1 MGASSRGFSKN
12 GSLYLDRNSGHVAE
26 DVGNRKTFFE
36 TKIPPDNVGNKIE
49 PQYLASIIHDGLGNC
64 VDEEPSHT
72 KSGILYHLYESKE
85 RMPARR
91 AKMVNQAYQPENRS
105 TKHVSVPQIIQSTTQ
120 RTPKPPLADDY
131 LVTLVEEFK
140 KLLHE
145 RSGLP
150 FSFSMRPLKDAPIDE
165 QSEITALNTIQRLLE
180 DILALAQV
188 KAKVFWSR
196 YSTTAHRFVV
206 FFISPEERVPEKNKD
221 LISALRKIL
230 TVYMAQQ
237 PMGSINVLLVLANAQ
252 GVIEG
257 HLAKIGAGKL
267 S

>member
-12 GSLYLDRNSGHVAE
+12 GSLYLDRNSGHVPE

-49 PQYLASIIHDGLGNC
+49 SQYLASVVHDGLGNC

-72 KSGILYHLYESKE
+72 KSGILYYLYEPKE

-91 AKMVNQAYQPENRS
+91 AKMVNQAVYQPDSRS
-105 TKHVSVPQIIQSTTQ
+105 KHVRIPQTIQSAAEKTS
-120 RTPKPPLADDY
+120 KPPLANDY
-131 LVTLVEEFK
+131 LVTLAEEFK

-165 QSEITALNTIQRLLE
+165 QSEISSLNNIQRLLE

-188 KAKVFWSR
+188 KAAVFWSR
-196 YSTTAHRFVV
+196 YSTASHRFVV
-206 FFISPEERVPEKNKD
+206 FFISPHERAPEKNKD

-230 TVYMAQQ
+230 TLYMAKQS
-237 PMGSINVLLVLANAQ
+237 MGSTNVLLVLANAQ

-257 HLAKIGAGKL
+257 HLAKIGASKL
-267 S
+267 T